1 MEMRS
6 RYCGLRVEDNV
17 SHPFH
22 GANDPLQLGDLTLSS
37 RVLLG
42 TSRYPNNQ
50 TMLDCLD
57 ASGTEMVTI
66 SLRRVP
72 THTQGSENIYQ
83 QLQARNFH
91 LLPNTAGCFTAREAI
106 LTAELAREALQ
117 TNWIKLEV
125 IADEETL
132 LPDGEELLEAAE
144 TLVRRGFQV
153 LPYTNDDPV
162 LAKKLEDVGCTAVMP
177 LASPIGTGLGIRNPH
192 NLELIRSRISVPV
205 IVDAG
210 LGTASDITQAFE
222 LGCDAVLLNTAVAR
236 AQNPIQMATAV
247 GAAALAGRLAYTAG
261 RMPAKNYAEAS
272 TPLEGK
278 AWLNSPI

>member
-1 MEMRS
+1 M
-6 RYCGLRVEDNV
+6 
-17 SHPFH
+17 HPFH
-22 GANDPLQLGDLTLSS
+22 APQYNHGSDPFELGDLTLNS

-42 TSRYPNNQ
+42 TSRYPNHQ
-50 TMLDCLD
+50 SMLDCLE
-57 ASGTEMVTI
+57 ASGAEMVTI

-72 THTQGSENIYQ
+72 THTQGSENLYQ
-83 QLQARNFH
+83 QLKDRNYH

-106 LTAELAREALQ
+106 LTAELSREALE

-144 TLVRRGFQV
+144 ILVRSGFQV

-162 LAKKLEDVGCTAVMP
+162 LAQKLEQVGCAAVMP

-192 NLELIRSRISVPV
+192 NLELIRSRVSVPV

-236 AQNPIQMATAV
+236 ARNPVQMATAV
-247 GAAALAGRLAYTAG
+247 GASALAGRMAYLAG
-261 RMPAKNYAEAS
+261 RMPSKNYAVPS
-272 TPLEGK
+272 TPMQGK
-278 AWLNSPI
+278 ASFATRKS

>member
-1 MEMRS
+1 M
-6 RYCGLRVEDNV
+6 
-17 SHPFH
+17 HPFH
-22 GANDPLQLGDLTLSS
+22 TTSHGLVQDPFTLGDLTLQS

-42 TSRYPNNQ
+42 TSRYPNQ
-50 TMLDCLD
+50 QSMLDCLE
-57 ASGTEMVTI
+57 ASGCEMVTI

-72 THTQGSENIYQ
+72 TNTQGTENLY
-83 QLQARNFH
+83 LLLRERGYH
-91 LLPNTAGCFTAREAI
+91 LLPNTAGCFTAKEAI
-106 LTAELAREALQ
+106 LTAELAREALE

-144 TLVRRGFQV
+144 ILVRSGFQV

-162 LAKKLEDVGCTAVMP
+162 LAQKLEQVGCTAVMP

-192 NLELIRSRISVPV
+192 NLELIRSRVSVPV

-236 AQNPIQMATAV
+236 ARHPVQMASAV
-247 GAAALAGRLAYTAG
+247 GAAALAGRMAHLSG
-261 RMPAKNYAEAS
+261 RMPAKNYAVAS
-272 TPLEGK
+272 TPMQGK
-278 AWLNSPI
+278 ATFNSLHS

>member
-1 MEMRS
+1 M
-6 RYCGLRVEDNV
+6 
-17 SHPFH
+17 HPFH
-22 GANDPLQLGDLTLSS
+22 GPQYNLSHDRFELGNLKLNS

-42 TSRYPNNQ
+42 TSRYPNQ
-50 TMLDCLD
+50 QMMLDCLE

-72 THTQGSENIYQ
+72 THTQGSENLYQ
-83 QLQARNFH
+83 QLKERGYH
-91 LLPNTAGCFTAREAI
+91 LLPNTAGCFTAKEAI
-106 LTAELAREALQ
+106 LTAELSREALE

-144 TLVRRGFQV
+144 VLVRSGFQV

-162 LAKKLEDVGCTAVMP
+162 LAQKLEQVGCTAVMP

-192 NLELIRSRISVPV
+192 NLELIRSRISVPI

-210 LGTASDITQAFE
+210 LGTASDIAQAFE

-236 AQNPIQMATAV
+236 AQHPVQMSTAV
-247 GAAALAGRLAYTAG
+247 GAAALAGRMAYLAG
-261 RMPAKNYAEAS
+261 RMPAKNYAVAS
-272 TPLEGK
+272 TPMQGK
-278 AWLNSPI
+278 AWFRSLDS

>member
-1 MEMRS
+1 M
-6 RYCGLRVEDNV
+6 
-17 SHPFH
+17 HPFH
-22 GANDPLQLGDLTLSS
+22 APQYNYASDTFQLGDLTLNS

-42 TSRYPNNQ
+42 TSRYPNQ
-50 TMLDCLD
+50 QSMLDCLE
-57 ASGTEMVTI
+57 ASGAEMVTI

-72 THTQGSENIYQ
+72 THTQGSENLYQ
-83 QLQARNFH
+83 QLKERNYH

-106 LTAELAREALQ
+106 LTAELSREALE

-144 TLVRRGFQV
+144 ILVRSGFQV

-162 LAKKLEDVGCTAVMP
+162 LAQKLEQVGCAAVMP

-192 NLELIRSRISVPV
+192 NLELIRSRVSVPV

-236 AQNPIQMATAV
+236 ARNPVQMASAV
-247 GAAALAGRLAYTAG
+247 GAAALAGRMAYLAG
-261 RMPAKNYAEAS
+261 RMPPKNYAVPS
-272 TPLEGK
+272 TPMQGK
-278 AWLNSPI
+278 ASFAVRKS